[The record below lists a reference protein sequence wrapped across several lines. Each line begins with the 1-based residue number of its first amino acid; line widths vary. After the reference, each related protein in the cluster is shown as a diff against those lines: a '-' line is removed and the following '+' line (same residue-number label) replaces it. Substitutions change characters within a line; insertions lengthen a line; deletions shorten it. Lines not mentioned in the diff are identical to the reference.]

1 MIGTINEACMLER
14 FINIPSVVNIL
25 DFIPIMI
32 ALISHEEAKRS
43 NDESDDAEKEKGAR
57 KIDIKRVFLS
67 DLMLLL
73 NHNHT
78 NCR

>member
-1 MIGTINEACMLER
+1 MKRSILQL
-14 FINIPSVVNIL
+14 FIDTLSAVTIL
-25 DFIPIMI
+25 DFVPNIM
-32 ALISHEEAKRS
+32 ALILHEEAKRS
-43 NDESDDAEKEKGAR
+43 NNETDDAEKEKAAR

-73 NHNHT
+73 NHNHN

>member
-1 MIGTINEACMLER
+1 MEWSILQL
-14 FINIPSVVNIL
+14 FIDTLSAVTIL
-25 DFIPIMI
+25 DFIPNII
-32 ALISHEEAKRS
+32 ALILHEETKRS
-43 NDESDDAEKEKGAR
+43 NNGTDDAEQEKSAR

-73 NHNHT
+73 NHNHN

>member
-1 MIGTINEACMLER
+1 MLER

-73 NHNHT
+73 NHNHN